1 MVTAELVTLKHVDSN
16 DRGLNGAVIIRYVT
30 LSLMTAATP
39 PWLNVT
45 CVFLVGRGLSMM
57 L

>member
-16 DRGLNGAVIIRYVT
+16 DCGLNGAVIIRYVT
-30 LSLMTAATP
+30 LSLMIAATP
-39 PWLNVT
+39 PWLDVS
-45 CVFLVGRGLSMM
+45 VFLEGRGLSMM